1 MAINEKIDKGTAC
14 GDNGQE
20 ETQVVRMEE
29 RKRAPKKKI
38 RIPHPIYHKLGDS
51 DGAAE
56 WPDITGKAKRE
67 TLVAE
72 CSVARKRKF
81 FGSCIEMKK
90 LPHEDVTCFVM
101 ER

>member
-1 MAINEKIDKGTAC
+1 MAINEEIHKGTVC

-20 ETQVVRMEE
+20 ETQAVRMEE
-29 RKRAPKKKI
+29 RKRASKKKKI

-51 DGAAE
+51 VGAAE

-72 CSVARKRKF
+72 CIVARKRTF
-81 FGSCIEMKK
+81 SEA
-90 LPHEDVTCFVM
+90 V
-101 ER
+101 